1 MPFENTPEKFGSLTK
16 FLHWNIA
23 LLFVVQFF
31 LIYRREYF
39 PNDTNE
45 KLQYLLLHKSL
56 GVCVLVLAF
65 SMLLWR
71 RVGTRPLMPS
81 SMTQRELLA
90 AKWTHILLY
99 AVMLIMPLSGI
110 LMSIFAG
117 YTVSFFGL
125 FELPL
130 LFPKNET
137 IGTVFYRTHVISSYC
152 IFAVVGIHTFAA
164 LYHHYVRKD
173 NVLQRML

>member
-1 MPFENTPEKFGSLTK
+1 MPFQNTPEKFGSLTK

-23 LLFVVQFF
+23 ILFVIQYF
-31 LIYRREYF
+31 LVYRREYF

-56 GVCVLVLAF
+56 GICVLVLAF
-65 SMLLWR
+65 TMLLWR
-71 RVGTRPLMPS
+71 KVGTRPLMPG
-81 SMTQRELLA
+81 SMTHIELLA

-99 AVMLIMPLSGI
+99 IAMFIMPLSGI

-117 YTVSFFGL
+117 YPVSFFGL
-125 FELPL
+125 FELPMIT
-130 LFPKNET
+130 KSEA
-137 IGTVFYRTHVISSYC
+137 IGMVFYKTHVVSSYF
-152 IFAVVGIHTFAA
+152 IIAIVVVHTAAA
-164 LYHHYVRKD
+164 LYHHYIKKD